1 MFGAFNHDFSLGSL
15 SDLRGRNLALEINCL
30 LYETSGVLLNEHE
43 LNDVELL
50 VLDPILVELLEYGL
64 DFIDQLEN
72 SLVAL
77 LFAYA
82 LIRFLDVVQKLAEVI
97 K

>member
-1 MFGAFNHDFSLGSL
+1 MFGAFNHDFPFGSL
-15 SDLRGRNLALEINCL
+15 SDLCGRNFALKINSL
-30 LYETSGVLLNEHE
+30 LYETSGVLFNEHE
-43 LNDVELL
+43 LNDIEFL
-50 VLDPILVELLEYGL
+50 VLDPILVELLENGL

-82 LIRFLDVVQKLAEVI
+82 LIRFLDIVQ
-97 K
+97 